1 MVAGCE
7 INDNPFAPL
16 CRACKDKIAAEGD
29 ATPIAWMPRDHRFVE
44 KLATP
49 DVTIADIIGD
59 VDPIRAARG
68 GRDLSD
74 ELTIHYGLL
83 PRANRGIF
91 AINELPDLAGKIQV
105 GLFNIMQ
112 EGDIQIKGYP
122 LRLPLDVL
130 IVFTANPEDY
140 TARGKIITPLK
151 DRIGA
156 EIRTHYP
163 STVAEGMTVTNQEAW
178 VGRDPARKIDVPE
191 YLREVIEEIAFQARE
206 DKRVDKRSGVSQR
219 LPITTLES
227 AVSSAEQRAAR
238 TGEKC
243 GIARIADIYAA
254 MPAITGKLE
263 LEYEGELKG
272 ADTIARELIRS
283 AVGRVFSKRFGEVS
297 FQPVI
302 QWFELG
308 GELKLPEAGEHR
320 RALRTTLENPRADGT
335 CRQARRQRSQRRR
348 LCISSSRNDSRRPL
362 GASPHRP
369 QRRARLLRGKAA
381 ATGAA
386 RESESPAPAI
396 QLAVSNRKQR
406 VRGNSSSGALG
417 PTMKFIKYGKYVGEP
432 ADAIDLEELVKKLG
446 NFFLQSG
453 FESQFYG
460 VSEMDPEKSMEA
472 LKDAILR
479 ALQEGDLMPEGAMSD
494 ELREMLQNPNAR
506 QNQEVKD
513 LIEKLMERMAQE
525 GYINP
530 QQPPQVT
537 PPPQSSARGQVGE
550 AQERDTEAR
559 FEITDKTIDFLGFKT
574 LQDLL
579 GSLGR
584 SSFGRHATRDL
595 ATGIETSG
603 ASRQYE
609 FGDTMNLDISE
620 TLFNAVR
627 RDGAKVP
634 VEITYKDLMVHQ
646 CEYYSSC
653 ATVVLLDCS
662 HSMILYGED
671 RFTPAKRVAMALSHL
686 IRTQYPGD
694 TLNLVLFHDSAEEVP
709 IGELARVQVGP
720 YYTNTRE
727 GLRMAQRILLRQK
740 KDMRQIIMITDGKP
754 SALTLEDGRIY
765 KNAFGLDPFVV
776 GQTLEEVNKCKRAG
790 ILINT
795 FMLASDYSLIN
806 FVQKITEMC
815 RGKAYFTT
823 PYTLGQYLLM
833 DYMQRKTKQIH

>member
-1 MVAGCE
+1 
-7 INDNPFAPL
+7 
-16 CRACKDKIAAEGD
+16 
-29 ATPIAWMPRDHRFVE
+29 
-44 KLATP
+44 
-49 DVTIADIIGD
+49 
-59 VDPIRAARG
+59 
-68 GRDLSD
+68 
-74 ELTIHYGLL
+74 
-83 PRANRGIF
+83 
-91 AINELPDLAGKIQV
+91 
-105 GLFNIMQ
+105 
-112 EGDIQIKGYP
+112 
-122 LRLPLDVL
+122 
-130 IVFTANPEDY
+130 
-140 TARGKIITPLK
+140 
-151 DRIGA
+151 
-156 EIRTHYP
+156 
-163 STVAEGMTVTNQEAW
+163 
-178 VGRDPARKIDVPE
+178 
-191 YLREVIEEIAFQARE
+191 
-206 DKRVDKRSGVSQR
+206 
-219 LPITTLES
+219 
-227 AVSSAEQRAAR
+227 
-238 TGEKC
+238 
-243 GIARIADIYAA
+243 
-254 MPAITGKLE
+254 
-263 LEYEGELKG
+263 
-272 ADTIARELIRS
+272 
-283 AVGRVFSKRFGEVS
+283 
-297 FQPVI
+297 
-302 QWFELG
+302 
-308 GELKLPEAGEHR
+308 
-320 RALRTTLENPRADGT
+320 
-335 CRQARRQRSQRRR
+335 
-348 LCISSSRNDSRRPL
+348 
-362 GASPHRP
+362 
-369 QRRARLLRGKAA
+369 
-381 ATGAA
+381 
-386 RESESPAPAI
+386 
-396 QLAVSNRKQR
+396 
-406 VRGNSSSGALG
+406 
-417 PTMKFIKYGKYVGEP
+417 MKFIKYGKYVGEP

-506 QNQEVKD
+506 QSQEVKD

-550 AQERDTEAR
+550 AQDRDTEAR

-609 FGDTMNLDISE
+609 FGDTLNLDISE

-823 PYTLGQYLLM
+823 PYNLGQYLLM